1 MPCTGVHHLQ
11 GLPVRAGRG
20 PGSPRLPGHPAAA
33 RHRLR
38 RPRARA
44 LAGGEQDAA
53 GLRSQRAA
61 AAGDLEGAGG
71 VPQARVHS
79 FWPGRGTSG
88 SIYKDD
94 DSFLIRGIPLV
105 LIQCLTIG
113 RMVCVIPTST
123 GPPLLTLLPERV
135 CGMTLD
141 HSMSCLRN

>member
-53 GLRSQRAA
+53 GLRSQRPA

-94 DSFLIRGIPLV
+94 DSFLILIEKRDPSGTDSVPHHRTDGVCDPHVHRPPHANLV
-105 LIQCLTIG
+105 A
-113 RMVCVIPTST
+113 
-123 GPPLLTLLPERV
+123 
-135 CGMTLD
+135 
-141 HSMSCLRN
+141 